1 MIKKQLQYSE
11 IYEEGDDARCI
22 MPFADYV
29 TLFNNTVIL
38 QVDTY
43 RQQKLIRSP
52 ALKGAQV
59 VELVSIDHE
68 FHITLA
74 LEKQARCRMIAATI
88 RPDGKLS
95 FLSTAHDDTSL
106 LQLKLTPK

>member
-11 IYEEGDDARCI
+11 IYEEGDDTRCI

-52 ALKGAQV
+52 IYTMNA
-59 VELVSIDHE
+59 
-68 FHITLA
+68 
-74 LEKQARCRMIAATI
+74 
-88 RPDGKLS
+88 PD
-95 FLSTAHDDTSL
+95 
-106 LQLKLTPK
+106 

>member
-43 RQQKLIRSP
+43 RQ
-52 ALKGAQV
+52 
-59 VELVSIDHE
+59 
-68 FHITLA
+68 
-74 LEKQARCRMIAATI
+74 
-88 RPDGKLS
+88 
-95 FLSTAHDDTSL
+95 
-106 LQLKLTPK
+106 